1 MKNNC
6 NEKNLDISIQEPEI
20 TKDSINKHRKWLE
33 ESVIKSIEDSR
44 PSVSHEAAQKIFTE
58 MKRKS
63 PLNLKPKK

>member
-6 NEKNLDISIQEPEI
+6 NKKFVDISMQEPEI
-20 TKDSINKHRKWLE
+20 TQESANKYRKWLE